1 MSAEHLTCPDFV
13 GKATKHLAN
22 GRVKQ
27 VDLTVA
33 NGKFF
38 GRLGE
43 EKAVR
48 DDI

>member
-1 MSAEHLTCPDFV
+1 MTCPDFV
-13 GKATKHLAN
+13 GKTTKHLMN

-27 VDLTVA
+27 VNATVA
-33 NGKFF
+33 NDNFF